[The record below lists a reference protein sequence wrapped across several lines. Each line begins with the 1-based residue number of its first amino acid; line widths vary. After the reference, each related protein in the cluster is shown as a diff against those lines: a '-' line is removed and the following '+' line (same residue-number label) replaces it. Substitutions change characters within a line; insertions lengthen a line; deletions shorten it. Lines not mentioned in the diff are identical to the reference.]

1 MIVDCHG
8 HYTTAPQALWDWR
21 KRQASGEKIS
31 EAALGISD
39 DDIRDSLEQAQLKL
53 QRGARQRPHVL
64 LAARGLDGAPRRQR
78 RDQRAVG
85 ARCRTT

>member
-1 MIVDCHG
+1 MDCHG

-31 EAALGISD
+31 EAALEISD

-53 QRGARQRPHVL
+53 QRERGSDWRLRLEPAR
-64 LAARGLDGAPRRQR
+64 ARYSGRSNSLRKQ
-78 RDQRAVG
+78 
-85 ARCRTT
+85 ARYKR

>member
-31 EAALGISD
+31 EAALRISD
-39 DDIRDSLEQAQLKL
+39 DDIRQSLEGAQLKL
-53 QRGARQRPHVL
+53 QRE
-64 LAARGLDGAPRRQR
+64 RGSD
-78 RDQRAVG
+78 V
-85 ARCRTT
+85 T